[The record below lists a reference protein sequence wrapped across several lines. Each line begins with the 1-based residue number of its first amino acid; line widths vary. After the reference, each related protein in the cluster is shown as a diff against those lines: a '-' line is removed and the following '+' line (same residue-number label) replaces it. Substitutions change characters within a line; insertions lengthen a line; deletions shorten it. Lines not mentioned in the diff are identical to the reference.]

1 MGVLDAFLHPI
12 AVEETK
18 KVEISKRFVGED
30 GKPVP
35 FEIKTIPQGENSQL
49 IKKYTRRKLVNGTT
63 TEIFDTAA
71 YTNALIVECTVQ
83 PDFQDSRMCEAYGVL
98 AVNGGVG
105 YTDKHGNEKILG
117 VRLGDTALYKENL
130 AVSQVL
136 PEDTVLCLMSPYFVG
151 KSSNLDEYQKAV
163 DYFAALAGI
172 K

>member
-1 MGVLDAFLHPI
+1 MGVLEAFLHPI

-18 KVEISKRFVGED
+18 KVEISKRFIGED

-63 TEIFDTAA
+63 TEIFDTSA

-98 AVNGGVG
+98 DPMMVPGKMLLSGEYSALVGEIMKLNGF
-105 YTDKHGNEKILG
+105 DADSLL
-117 VRLGDTALYKENL
+117 R
-130 AVSQVL
+130 
-136 PEDTVLCLMSPYFVG
+136 
-151 KSSNLDEYQKAV
+151 DEEEAKN
-163 DYFAALAGI
+163 
-172 K
+172 

>member
-18 KVEISKRFVGED
+18 KVEISKRFIGED

-63 TEIFDTAA
+63 TEIFDTSA

-98 AVNGGVG
+98 DPMMVPGKMLLSGEYSALVGEIMKLNGF
-105 YTDKHGNEKILG
+105 DADSLLK
-117 VRLGDTALYKENL
+117 
-130 AVSQVL
+130 
-136 PEDTVLCLMSPYFVG
+136 
-151 KSSNLDEYQKAV
+151 DEEEAKN
-163 DYFAALAGI
+163 
-172 K
+172 

>member
-18 KVEISKRFVGED
+18 KVEVSKRFVGED

-35 FEIKTIPQGENSQL
+35 FEIKTIQQGENSQL
-49 IKKYTRRKLVNGTT
+49 IKKFTRRKLVNGST

-98 AVNGGVG
+98 DPMMVPGKMLLSGEYSALVGEIMKLNGF
-105 YTDKHGNEKILG
+105 DADSLLK
-117 VRLGDTALYKENL
+117 
-130 AVSQVL
+130 
-136 PEDTVLCLMSPYFVG
+136 
-151 KSSNLDEYQKAV
+151 DEEEAKN
-163 DYFAALAGI
+163 
-172 K
+172 

>member
-1 MGVLDAFLHPI
+1 MGFLEAFLHPI

-35 FEIKTIPQGENSQL
+35 FEIKTIPQGDNSQL

-63 TEIFDTAA
+63 TEIFDTTA

-98 AVNGGVG
+98 DPMLVPGKMLLSGEYSALVGEIMKLNGF
-105 YTDKHGNEKILG
+105 DADSLLK
-117 VRLGDTALYKENL
+117 
-130 AVSQVL
+130 
-136 PEDTVLCLMSPYFVG
+136 
-151 KSSNLDEYQKAV
+151 DEEEAKN
-163 DYFAALAGI
+163 
-172 K
+172 

>member
-49 IKKYTRRKLVNGTT
+49 IKKFTRRKLVNGST
-63 TEIFDTAA
+63 TEIFDTTA

-98 AVNGGVG
+98 DPMMVPGKMLLSGEYSALVGEIMKLNGF
-105 YTDKHGNEKILG
+105 DADSLLK
-117 VRLGDTALYKENL
+117 
-130 AVSQVL
+130 
-136 PEDTVLCLMSPYFVG
+136 
-151 KSSNLDEYQKAV
+151 DEEEAKN
-163 DYFAALAGI
+163 
-172 K
+172 

>member
-1 MGVLDAFLHPI
+1 MGVLEAFLHPI

-18 KVEISKRFVGED
+18 KVEISKRFVGEE

-63 TEIFDTAA
+63 TEIFDTTA

-98 AVNGGVG
+98 DPMMVPGKMLLSGEYSALVGEIMKLNGF
-105 YTDKHGNEKILG
+105 DADSLLK
-117 VRLGDTALYKENL
+117 
-130 AVSQVL
+130 
-136 PEDTVLCLMSPYFVG
+136 
-151 KSSNLDEYQKAV
+151 DEEEAKN
-163 DYFAALAGI
+163 
-172 K
+172 

>member
-63 TEIFDTAA
+63 TEIFDTSA

-98 AVNGGVG
+98 DPMMVPGKMLLSGEYSALVGEIMKLNGF
-105 YTDKHGNEKILG
+105 DADSLLK
-117 VRLGDTALYKENL
+117 
-130 AVSQVL
+130 
-136 PEDTVLCLMSPYFVG
+136 
-151 KSSNLDEYQKAV
+151 DEEEAKN
-163 DYFAALAGI
+163 
-172 K
+172 

>member
-18 KVEISKRFVGED
+18 KVEVSKRFVGED

-49 IKKYTRRKLVNGTT
+49 IKKYTRRKLVNGST
-63 TEIFDTAA
+63 TEIFDTTG

-98 AVNGGVG
+98 DPMMVPGKMLLSGEYSALVGEIMKLNGF
-105 YTDKHGNEKILG
+105 DADSLLK
-117 VRLGDTALYKENL
+117 
-130 AVSQVL
+130 
-136 PEDTVLCLMSPYFVG
+136 
-151 KSSNLDEYQKAV
+151 DEEEAKN
-163 DYFAALAGI
+163 
-172 K
+172 

>member
-18 KVEISKRFVGED
+18 KVEISKRFIGED

-49 IKKYTRRKLVNGTT
+49 IKKFTRRKLVNGST
-63 TEIFDTAA
+63 TEIFDTTG

-98 AVNGGVG
+98 DPMLVPGKMLLSGEYSALVGEIMRLNGF
-105 YTDKHGNEKILG
+105 DADSLLK
-117 VRLGDTALYKENL
+117 
-130 AVSQVL
+130 
-136 PEDTVLCLMSPYFVG
+136 
-151 KSSNLDEYQKAV
+151 DEEEAKN
-163 DYFAALAGI
+163 
-172 K
+172 

>member
-18 KVEISKRFVGED
+18 KVEVSKRFIGED

-35 FEIKTIPQGENSQL
+35 FEIKTIPQDENSQL

-63 TEIFDTAA
+63 TEIFDTSA

-98 AVNGGVG
+98 DPMMVPGKMLLSGEYSALVGEIMKLNGF
-105 YTDKHGNEKILG
+105 DADSLLK
-117 VRLGDTALYKENL
+117 
-130 AVSQVL
+130 
-136 PEDTVLCLMSPYFVG
+136 
-151 KSSNLDEYQKAV
+151 DEEEAKN
-163 DYFAALAGI
+163 
-172 K
+172 

>member
-18 KVEISKRFVGED
+18 KVEISKRFIGED

-49 IKKYTRRKLVNGTT
+49 IKKYTRRKLVNGST
-63 TEIFDTAA
+63 TEIFDTTG

-98 AVNGGVG
+98 DPMMVPGKMLLSGEYSALVGEIMKLNGF
-105 YTDKHGNEKILG
+105 DADSLL
-117 VRLGDTALYKENL
+117 R
-130 AVSQVL
+130 
-136 PEDTVLCLMSPYFVG
+136 
-151 KSSNLDEYQKAV
+151 DEEEAKN
-163 DYFAALAGI
+163 
-172 K
+172 

>member
-49 IKKYTRRKLVNGTT
+49 IKKFTRRKLVNGTT
-63 TEIFDTAA
+63 TEIFDTTA

-98 AVNGGVG
+98 DPMMVPGKMLLSGEYSALVGEIMKLNGF
-105 YTDKHGNEKILG
+105 DADSLLK
-117 VRLGDTALYKENL
+117 
-130 AVSQVL
+130 
-136 PEDTVLCLMSPYFVG
+136 
-151 KSSNLDEYQKAV
+151 DEEEAKN
-163 DYFAALAGI
+163 
-172 K
+172 

>member
-18 KVEISKRFVGED
+18 KVEISKRFIGED

-49 IKKYTRRKLVNGTT
+49 IKKFTRRKLVNGTT
-63 TEIFDTAA
+63 TEIFDTSA

-98 AVNGGVG
+98 DPMMVPGKMLLSGEYSALVGEIMKLNGF
-105 YTDKHGNEKILG
+105 DADSLLK
-117 VRLGDTALYKENL
+117 
-130 AVSQVL
+130 
-136 PEDTVLCLMSPYFVG
+136 
-151 KSSNLDEYQKAV
+151 DEEEAKN
-163 DYFAALAGI
+163 
-172 K
+172 

>member
-1 MGVLDAFLHPI
+1 MGVLEAFLHPI

-18 KVEISKRFVGED
+18 KVDVSKRFVGED

-63 TEIFDTAA
+63 TEIFDTSA

-98 AVNGGVG
+98 DPMMVPGKMLLSGEYSALVGEIMKLNGF
-105 YTDKHGNEKILG
+105 DADSLL
-117 VRLGDTALYKENL
+117 R
-130 AVSQVL
+130 
-136 PEDTVLCLMSPYFVG
+136 
-151 KSSNLDEYQKAV
+151 DEEEAKN
-163 DYFAALAGI
+163 
-172 K
+172 

>member
-1 MGVLDAFLHPI
+1 MGVLEAFLHPI

-49 IKKYTRRKLVNGTT
+49 IKKFTRRKLVNGTT
-63 TEIFDTAA
+63 TEIFDTSA

-98 AVNGGVG
+98 DPMLVPGKMLLSGEYSALVGEIMKLNGF
-105 YTDKHGNEKILG
+105 DADSLLK
-117 VRLGDTALYKENL
+117 
-130 AVSQVL
+130 
-136 PEDTVLCLMSPYFVG
+136 
-151 KSSNLDEYQKAV
+151 DEEEAKN
-163 DYFAALAGI
+163 
-172 K
+172 

>member
-18 KVEISKRFVGED
+18 KVEISKRFIGED

-49 IKKYTRRKLVNGTT
+49 IKKFTRRKLVNGTT
-63 TEIFDTAA
+63 TEIFDTTG

-98 AVNGGVG
+98 DPMMVPGKMLLSGEYSALVGEIMKLNGF
-105 YTDKHGNEKILG
+105 DADSLLK
-117 VRLGDTALYKENL
+117 
-130 AVSQVL
+130 
-136 PEDTVLCLMSPYFVG
+136 
-151 KSSNLDEYQKAV
+151 DEEEAKN
-163 DYFAALAGI
+163 
-172 K
+172 

>member
-49 IKKYTRRKLVNGTT
+49 IKKYTRRKLVSGTT
-63 TEIFDTAA
+63 TEIFDTTA

-98 AVNGGVG
+98 DPMMVPGKMLLSGEYSALVGEIMKLNGF
-105 YTDKHGNEKILG
+105 DADSLLK
-117 VRLGDTALYKENL
+117 
-130 AVSQVL
+130 
-136 PEDTVLCLMSPYFVG
+136 
-151 KSSNLDEYQKAV
+151 DEEEAKN
-163 DYFAALAGI
+163 
-172 K
+172 

>member
-49 IKKYTRRKLVNGTT
+49 IKKFTRRKLVNGTT
-63 TEIFDTAA
+63 TEIFDTSA

-98 AVNGGVG
+98 DPMMVPGKMLLSGEYSALVGEIMKLNGF
-105 YTDKHGNEKILG
+105 DADSLL
-117 VRLGDTALYKENL
+117 R
-130 AVSQVL
+130 
-136 PEDTVLCLMSPYFVG
+136 
-151 KSSNLDEYQKAV
+151 DEEEAKN
-163 DYFAALAGI
+163 
-172 K
+172 

>member
-18 KVEISKRFVGED
+18 KVEISKRFIGED

-49 IKKYTRRKLVNGTT
+49 IKKFTRRKLVNGTT
-63 TEIFDTAA
+63 TEIFDTTG

-98 AVNGGVG
+98 DPMMVPGKMLLSGEYSALVGEIMKLNGF
-105 YTDKHGNEKILG
+105 DADSLL
-117 VRLGDTALYKENL
+117 R
-130 AVSQVL
+130 
-136 PEDTVLCLMSPYFVG
+136 
-151 KSSNLDEYQKAV
+151 DEEEAKN
-163 DYFAALAGI
+163 
-172 K
+172 

>member
-49 IKKYTRRKLVNGTT
+49 IKKYTRRKLVNGST
-63 TEIFDTAA
+63 TEIFDTTG

-83 PDFQDSRMCEAYGVL
+83 PDFQDSRMCETYGVL
-98 AVNGGVG
+98 DPMLVPGKMLLSGEYSALVGEIMKLNGF
-105 YTDKHGNEKILG
+105 DADSLLK
-117 VRLGDTALYKENL
+117 
-130 AVSQVL
+130 
-136 PEDTVLCLMSPYFVG
+136 
-151 KSSNLDEYQKAV
+151 DEEEAKN
-163 DYFAALAGI
+163 
-172 K
+172 

>member
-18 KVEISKRFVGED
+18 KVEISRRFVGED

-63 TEIFDTAA
+63 TELFDTSA

-98 AVNGGVG
+98 DPMMVPGKMLLSGEYSALVGEIMKLNGF
-105 YTDKHGNEKILG
+105 DADSLLK
-117 VRLGDTALYKENL
+117 
-130 AVSQVL
+130 
-136 PEDTVLCLMSPYFVG
+136 
-151 KSSNLDEYQKAV
+151 DEEEAKNS
-163 DYFAALAGI
+163 
-172 K
+172 